1 MGKAKKGKR
10 PELVRVGDV
19 QPGQWIRFHD
29 GVAARNLK
37 VYEVVRFVPIPGT
50 NQGHLEL
57 KDPQA
62 DRLEA
67 APDLLSAGF
76 RVELVS

>member
-1 MGKAKKGKR
+1 MRATKRKR
-10 PELVRVGDV
+10 PQLIRVGDLE
-19 QPGQWIRFHD
+19 PGQRIRFHD
-29 GVAARNLK
+29 GVAVRNPK

-62 DRLEA
+62 GRLEA

-76 RVELVS
+76 RVELVNS

>member
-1 MGKAKKGKR
+1 MRKAKKGKR

-19 QPGQWIRFHD
+19 HPGQRIRFHD
-29 GVAARNLK
+29 GVAVRNPK
-37 VYEVVRFVPIPGT
+37 VYEVVRFLPILGT

-57 KDPQA
+57 KDPEA
-62 DRLEA
+62 GRLEA